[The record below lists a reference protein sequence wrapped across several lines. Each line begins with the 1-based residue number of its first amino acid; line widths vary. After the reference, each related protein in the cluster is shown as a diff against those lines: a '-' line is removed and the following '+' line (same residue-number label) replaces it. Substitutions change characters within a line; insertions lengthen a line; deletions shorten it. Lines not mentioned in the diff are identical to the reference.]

1 MRVLVQK
8 CRNASV
14 SVSGKTVG
22 RCDFGLMLLIGFTE
36 GDDAFTISYLVNK
49 VLKLRI
55 FEDESGVMNRSVL
68 DVGGSVLS
76 VSQFTLYADTSKGN
90 RPSYIKALNGE
101 HAEDLYDTFNQE
113 LSKYISVST
122 GKFGA
127 DMEVS
132 FTNLGPTTILLER

>member
-14 SVSGKTVG
+14 SVSGKIVG
-22 RCDFGLMLLIGFTE
+22 RCDFGLMLLVGFTE
-36 GDDAFTISYLVNK
+36 GDDVSNISYLVNK

-55 FEDESGVMNRSVL
+55 FEDENGVMNRSVM
-68 DVGGSVLS
+68 DVDGSILS
-76 VSQFTLYADTSKGN
+76 VSQFTLYGDTSKGN
-90 RPSYIKALNGE
+90 RPSYIQALNGE
-101 HAEDLYDTFNQE
+101 RAKELYDSFNQE
-113 LSKYISVST
+113 LSKSISVQT
-122 GKFGA
+122 GEFGA

>member
-8 CRNASV
+8 YRNASV
-14 SVSGKTVG
+14 SVSGKIVG
-22 RCDFGLMLLIGFTE
+22 RCDFGLMLLVGFTE
-36 GDDAFTISYLVNK
+36 GDNSSNISYLVNK

-55 FEDESGVMNRSVL
+55 FEDENGVMNRSVM
-68 DVGGSVLS
+68 DVDGSILS
-76 VSQFTLYADTSKGN
+76 VSQFTLYGDTSKGN

-101 HAEDLYDTFNQE
+101 RAKELYDSFNQE
-113 LSKYISVST
+113 LSKSISVQT
-122 GKFGA
+122 GEFGA

>member
-14 SVSGKTVG
+14 SVSGKIVG
-22 RCDFGLMLLIGFTE
+22 RCDFGLMLLVGFTE
-36 GDDAFTISYLVNK
+36 GDDSSNISYLVNK

-55 FEDESGVMNRSVL
+55 FEDENGVMNRSVM
-68 DVGGSVLS
+68 DVDGSILS
-76 VSQFTLYADTSKGN
+76 VSQFTLYGDTSKGN

-101 HAEDLYDTFNQE
+101 RAKELYDSFNQE
-113 LSKYISVST
+113 LSKSISVQT
-122 GKFGA
+122 GEFGA

-132 FTNLGPTTILLER
+132 FINLGPTTILLER

>member
-14 SVSGKTVG
+14 SVSGKIVG
-22 RCDFGLMLLIGFTE
+22 RCDFGLMLLVGFTE
-36 GDDAFTISYLVNK
+36 GDDVSNISYLVNK

-55 FEDESGVMNRSVL
+55 FEDENGVMNRSVM
-68 DVGGSVLS
+68 DVGGSILS
-76 VSQFTLYADTSKGN
+76 VSQFTLYGDTSKGN

-101 HAEDLYDTFNQE
+101 RAKELYDSFNQE
-113 LSKYISVST
+113 LSKSISVQT
-122 GKFGA
+122 GEFGA

-132 FTNLGPTTILLER
+132 FINLGPTTILLER

>member
-14 SVSGKTVG
+14 SVSGKIVG
-22 RCDFGLMLLIGFTE
+22 RCDFGLMLLVGFTE
-36 GDDAFTISYLVNK
+36 GDNSSNISYLVNK

-55 FEDESGVMNRSVL
+55 FEDENGVMNRSVM
-68 DVGGSVLS
+68 DVDGSILS
-76 VSQFTLYADTSKGN
+76 VSQFTLYGDTSKGN

-101 HAEDLYDTFNQE
+101 RAKELYDSFNQE
-113 LSKYISVST
+113 LSKSISVQT
-122 GKFGA
+122 GEFGA

>member
-14 SVSGKTVG
+14 SVSGKIVG
-22 RCDFGLMLLIGFTE
+22 RCDFGLMLLVGFTE
-36 GDDAFTISYLVNK
+36 GDDVSNISYLVNK

-55 FEDESGVMNRSVL
+55 FEDENGVMNRSVM
-68 DVGGSVLS
+68 DVDGSILS
-76 VSQFTLYADTSKGN
+76 VSQFTLYGDTSKGN

-101 HAEDLYDTFNQE
+101 RAKELYDSFNQE
-113 LSKYISVST
+113 LSNSISVQT
-122 GKFGA
+122 GEFGA

-132 FTNLGPTTILLER
+132 FINLGPTTILLER

>member
-36 GDDAFTISYLVNK
+36 GDDASTISYLVNK

-101 HAEDLYDTFNQE
+101 HAENLYDTFNQE

>member
-14 SVSGKTVG
+14 SVSGKIVG
-22 RCDFGLMLLIGFTE
+22 RCDFGLMLLVGFTE
-36 GDDAFTISYLVNK
+36 GDNSSNISYLVNK

-55 FEDESGVMNRSVL
+55 FEDENGVMNRSVM
-68 DVGGSVLS
+68 DVGGSILS
-76 VSQFTLYADTSKGN
+76 VSQFTLYGDTSKGN
-90 RPSYIKALNGE
+90 RPSYIQALNGE
-101 HAEDLYDTFNQE
+101 RAKELYDSFNQE
-113 LSKYISVST
+113 LSNSISVQT
-122 GKFGA
+122 GEFGA

>member
-14 SVSGKTVG
+14 SVSGKIVG
-22 RCDFGLMLLIGFTE
+22 RCDFGLMLLVGFTE
-36 GDDAFTISYLVNK
+36 GDDSSNISYLVNK

-55 FEDESGVMNRSVL
+55 FEDENGVMNRSVM
-68 DVGGSVLS
+68 DVGGSILS
-76 VSQFTLYADTSKGN
+76 VSQFTLYGDTSKGN

-101 HAEDLYDTFNQE
+101 RAKELYDSFNQE
-113 LSKYISVST
+113 LSKSISVQT
-122 GKFGA
+122 GEFGA

>member
-14 SVSGKTVG
+14 LVSGKTVG
-22 RCDFGLMLLIGFTE
+22 RCDFGLMLLVGFTE
-36 GDDAFTISYLVNK
+36 GDNSSNISYLVNK

-55 FEDESGVMNRSVL
+55 FEDENGVMNRSVM
-68 DVGGSVLS
+68 DVGGSILS
-76 VSQFTLYADTSKGN
+76 VSQFTLYGDTSKGN

-101 HAEDLYDTFNQE
+101 RAKELYDSFNQE
-113 LSKYISVST
+113 LSKSISVQT
-122 GKFGA
+122 GEFGA

>member
-14 SVSGKTVG
+14 SVSGKIVG
-22 RCDFGLMLLIGFTE
+22 RCDFGLMLLVGFTE
-36 GDDAFTISYLVNK
+36 GDDSSNISYLVNK

-55 FEDESGVMNRSVL
+55 FEDENGVMNRSVM
-68 DVGGSVLS
+68 DVDGSILS
-76 VSQFTLYADTSKGN
+76 VSQFTLYGDTSKGN

-101 HAEDLYDTFNQE
+101 RAKELYDSFNRE
-113 LSKYISVST
+113 LSKSISVQT
-122 GKFGA
+122 GEFGA

>member
-14 SVSGKTVG
+14 SVSGKIVG
-22 RCDFGLMLLIGFTE
+22 RCDFGLMLLVGFTE
-36 GDDAFTISYLVNK
+36 GDDSSNISYLVNK

-55 FEDESGVMNRSVL
+55 FEDENGVMNRSVM
-68 DVGGSVLS
+68 DVGGSILS
-76 VSQFTLYADTSKGN
+76 VSQFTLYGDTSKGN
-90 RPSYIKALNGE
+90 RPSYIQALNGE
-101 HAEDLYDTFNQE
+101 RAKELYDSFNQE
-113 LSKYISVST
+113 LSKSISVQT
-122 GKFGA
+122 GEFGA

>member
-14 SVSGKTVG
+14 SVSGKIVG
-22 RCDFGLMLLIGFTE
+22 RCDFGLMLLVGFTE
-36 GDDAFTISYLVNK
+36 DDDSSNISYLVNK

-55 FEDESGVMNRSVL
+55 FEDENGVMNRSVM
-68 DVGGSVLS
+68 DVGGSILS
-76 VSQFTLYADTSKGN
+76 VSQFTLYGDTSKGN

-101 HAEDLYDTFNQE
+101 RAKELYDSFNQE
-113 LSKYISVST
+113 LSKSISVQT
-122 GKFGA
+122 GEFGA

>member
-14 SVSGKTVG
+14 SVSGKIVG
-22 RCDFGLMLLIGFTE
+22 RCDFGLMLLVGFTE
-36 GDDAFTISYLVNK
+36 GDDSSNISYLVNK

-55 FEDESGVMNRSVL
+55 FEDENGVMNRSVM
-68 DVGGSVLS
+68 DVGGSILS
-76 VSQFTLYADTSKGN
+76 ISQFTLYGDTSKGN

-101 HAEDLYDTFNQE
+101 RAKELYDSFNQE
-113 LSKYISVST
+113 LSKSISVQT
-122 GKFGA
+122 GEFGA

>member
-14 SVSGKTVG
+14 SVSGKIVG
-22 RCDFGLMLLIGFTE
+22 RCDFGLMLLVGFTE
-36 GDDAFTISYLVNK
+36 GDDSSNIFYLVNK

-55 FEDESGVMNRSVL
+55 FEDENGVMNRSVM
-68 DVGGSVLS
+68 DVGGSILS
-76 VSQFTLYADTSKGN
+76 VSQFTLYGDTSKGN

-101 HAEDLYDTFNQE
+101 RAKELYDSFNQE
-113 LSKYISVST
+113 LSKSISVQT
-122 GKFGA
+122 GEFGA

>member
-14 SVSGKTVG
+14 SVSGKIVG
-22 RCDFGLMLLIGFTE
+22 RCDFGLMLLVGFTE
-36 GDDAFTISYLVNK
+36 GDDVSNISYLVNK

-55 FEDESGVMNRSVL
+55 FEDENGVMNRSVM
-68 DVGGSVLS
+68 DVDGSILS
-76 VSQFTLYADTSKGN
+76 VSQFTLYGDTSKGN

-101 HAEDLYDTFNQE
+101 RAKELYDSFNQE
-113 LSKYISVST
+113 LSKSISVQT
-122 GKFGA
+122 GEFGA

-132 FTNLGPTTILLER
+132 FINLGPTTILLER

>member
-14 SVSGKTVG
+14 SVSGKIVG
-22 RCDFGLMLLIGFTE
+22 RCDFGLMLLVGFTE
-36 GDDAFTISYLVNK
+36 GDDSSNSSYLVNK

-55 FEDESGVMNRSVL
+55 FEDENGVMNRSVM
-68 DVGGSVLS
+68 DVDGSILS
-76 VSQFTLYADTSKGN
+76 VSQFTLYGDTSKGN
-90 RPSYIKALNGE
+90 RPSYIQALNGE
-101 HAEDLYDTFNQE
+101 RAKELYDSFNQE
-113 LSKYISVST
+113 LSKSISVQT
-122 GKFGA
+122 GEFGA

>member
-14 SVSGKTVG
+14 SVSGKIVG
-22 RCDFGLMLLIGFTE
+22 RCDFGLMLLVGFTE
-36 GDDAFTISYLVNK
+36 GDDSSNISYLVNK

-55 FEDESGVMNRSVL
+55 FEDENGVMNRSVM
-68 DVGGSVLS
+68 DVDGSILS
-76 VSQFTLYADTSKGN
+76 VSQFTLYGDTSKGN
-90 RPSYIKALNGE
+90 RPSYIQALNGE
-101 HAEDLYDTFNQE
+101 RAKELYDSFNQE
-113 LSKYISVST
+113 LSKSISVQT
-122 GKFGA
+122 GEFGA

>member
-14 SVSGKTVG
+14 LVSGKTVG
-22 RCDFGLMLLIGFTE
+22 RCDFGLMLLVGFTE
-36 GDDAFTISYLVNK
+36 GDNSSNISYLVNK

-55 FEDESGVMNRSVL
+55 FEDENGVMNRSVM
-68 DVGGSVLS
+68 DVGGSILS
-76 VSQFTLYADTSKGN
+76 VSQFTLYGDTSKGN
-90 RPSYIKALNGE
+90 RPSYIQALNGE
-101 HAEDLYDTFNQE
+101 RAKELYDSFNQE
-113 LSKYISVST
+113 LSKSISVQT
-122 GKFGA
+122 GEFGA

>member
-14 SVSGKTVG
+14 SVSGKIVG
-22 RCDFGLMLLIGFTE
+22 RCDFGLMLLVGFTE
-36 GDDAFTISYLVNK
+36 GDDSSNISYRVNK

-55 FEDESGVMNRSVL
+55 FEDENGVMNRSVM
-68 DVGGSVLS
+68 DVGGSILS
-76 VSQFTLYADTSKGN
+76 ISQFTLYGDTSKGN

-101 HAEDLYDTFNQE
+101 RAKELYDSFNQE
-113 LSKYISVST
+113 LSKSISVQT
-122 GKFGA
+122 GEFGA

>member
-14 SVSGKTVG
+14 SVSGKIVG
-22 RCDFGLMLLIGFTE
+22 RCDFGLMLLVGFTE
-36 GDDAFTISYLVNK
+36 GDNSSNISYLVNK

-55 FEDESGVMNRSVL
+55 FEDENGVMNRSVM
-68 DVGGSVLS
+68 DVDGSILS
-76 VSQFTLYADTSKGN
+76 VSQFTLYGDTSKGN
-90 RPSYIKALNGE
+90 RPSYIQALNGE
-101 HAEDLYDTFNQE
+101 RAKELYDSFNQE
-113 LSKYISVST
+113 LSKSISVQT
-122 GKFGA
+122 GEFGA

>member
-14 SVSGKTVG
+14 SVSGKIVG
-22 RCDFGLMLLIGFTE
+22 RCDFGLMLLVGFTE
-36 GDDAFTISYLVNK
+36 GDDVSNISYLVNK

-55 FEDESGVMNRSVL
+55 FEDENGVMNRSVM
-68 DVGGSVLS
+68 DVDGSILS
-76 VSQFTLYADTSKGN
+76 VSQFTLYGDTSKGN

-101 HAEDLYDTFNQE
+101 RAKELYDSFNQE
-113 LSKYISVST
+113 LSKSISVQT
-122 GKFGA
+122 GEFGA

>member
-14 SVSGKTVG
+14 SVSGKIVG
-22 RCDFGLMLLIGFTE
+22 RCDFGLMLLVGFTE
-36 GDDAFTISYLVNK
+36 GDDVSNISYLVNK

-55 FEDESGVMNRSVL
+55 FEDENGVMNRSVM
-68 DVGGSVLS
+68 DVGGSILS
-76 VSQFTLYADTSKGN
+76 VSQFTLYGDTSKGN
-90 RPSYIKALNGE
+90 RPSYIQALNGE
-101 HAEDLYDTFNQE
+101 RAKELYDSFNQE
-113 LSKYISVST
+113 LSKSISVQT
-122 GKFGA
+122 GEFGA

>member
-14 SVSGKTVG
+14 SVSGKIVG

-36 GDDAFTISYLVNK
+36 GDDSSNISYLVNK

-55 FEDESGVMNRSVL
+55 FEDENGVMNRSVM
-68 DVGGSVLS
+68 DVDGSILS
-76 VSQFTLYADTSKGN
+76 VSQFTLYGDTSKGN

-101 HAEDLYDTFNQE
+101 RAKELYDSFNQE
-113 LSKYISVST
+113 LSKSISVQT
-122 GKFGA
+122 GEFGA

>member
-14 SVSGKTVG
+14 SVSGKIVG
-22 RCDFGLMLLIGFTE
+22 RCDFGLMLLVGFTE
-36 GDDAFTISYLVNK
+36 GDNSSNISYLVNK

-55 FEDESGVMNRSVL
+55 FEDENGVMNRSVM
-68 DVGGSVLS
+68 DVDGSILS
-76 VSQFTLYADTSKGN
+76 VSQFTLYGDTSKGN

-101 HAEDLYDTFNQE
+101 RAKELYDSFNQE
-113 LSKYISVST
+113 LSNSISVQT
-122 GKFGA
+122 GEFGA

-132 FTNLGPTTILLER
+132 FINLGPTTILLER

>member
-14 SVSGKTVG
+14 SVSGKIVG
-22 RCDFGLMLLIGFTE
+22 RCDFGLMLLVGFTE
-36 GDDAFTISYLVNK
+36 GDDSSNISYLVNK

-55 FEDESGVMNRSVL
+55 FEDENGVINRSVM
-68 DVGGSVLS
+68 DVDGSS
-76 VSQFTLYADTSKGN
+76 FSASQFTLYGDTSKGN

-101 HAEDLYDTFNQE
+101 RAKELYDSFNQE
-113 LSKYISVST
+113 LSKSISVQT
-122 GKFGA
+122 GEFGA

>member
-14 SVSGKTVG
+14 SVSGKIVG
-22 RCDFGLMLLIGFTE
+22 RCDFGLMLLVGFTE
-36 GDDAFTISYLVNK
+36 GDDSSNIFYLVNK

-55 FEDESGVMNRSVL
+55 FEDENGVMNRSVM
-68 DVGGSVLS
+68 DVDGSILS
-76 VSQFTLYADTSKGN
+76 VSQFTLYGDTSKGN

-101 HAEDLYDTFNQE
+101 RAKELYDSFNQE
-113 LSKYISVST
+113 LSKSISVQI
-122 GKFGA
+122 GEFGA

>member
-14 SVSGKTVG
+14 SVSGKIVG
-22 RCDFGLMLLIGFTE
+22 RCDFGLMLLVGFTE
-36 GDDAFTISYLVNK
+36 GDDSSNISYLVNK

-55 FEDESGVMNRSVL
+55 FEDENGVMN
-68 DVGGSVLS
+68 GSVMDVDGSILS
-76 VSQFTLYADTSKGN
+76 VSQFTLYGDTSKGN

-101 HAEDLYDTFNQE
+101 RAKELYDSFNQE
-113 LSKYISVST
+113 LSKSISVQT
-122 GKFGA
+122 GEFGA

>member
-36 GDDAFTISYLVNK
+36 GDDASTISYLVNK

-101 HAEDLYDTFNQE
+101 QAEDLYDTFNQE
-113 LSKYISVST
+113 LSKYILVST

>member
-14 SVSGKTVG
+14 SVSGKIVG
-22 RCDFGLMLLIGFTE
+22 RCDFGLMLLVGFTE
-36 GDDAFTISYLVNK
+36 GDDSSNISYLVNK

-55 FEDESGVMNRSVL
+55 FEDENGVMNRSVT
-68 DVGGSVLS
+68 DVDGSILS
-76 VSQFTLYADTSKGN
+76 VSQFTLYGDTSKGN

-101 HAEDLYDTFNQE
+101 RAKELYDSFNQE
-113 LSKYISVST
+113 LSKSISVQT
-122 GKFGA
+122 GEFGA

>member
-14 SVSGKTVG
+14 SVSGKIVG
-22 RCDFGLMLLIGFTE
+22 RCDFGLMLLVGFTE
-36 GDDAFTISYLVNK
+36 GDDSSNISYLVNK

-55 FEDESGVMNRSVL
+55 FEDENGVMNRSVM
-68 DVGGSVLS
+68 DVDGSILS
-76 VSQFTLYADTSKGN
+76 VSQFTLYGDTSKGN

-101 HAEDLYDTFNQE
+101 RAKELYDSFNQE
-113 LSKYISVST
+113 LSKSISVQT
-122 GKFGA
+122 GEFGA

>member
-14 SVSGKTVG
+14 SVSGKIVG
-22 RCDFGLMLLIGFTE
+22 RCDFGLMLLVGFTE
-36 GDDAFTISYLVNK
+36 GDNSSNISYLVNK

-55 FEDESGVMNRSVL
+55 FEDENGVMNRSVM
-68 DVGGSVLS
+68 DVGGSILS
-76 VSQFTLYADTSKGN
+76 VSQFTLYGDTSKGN
-90 RPSYIKALNGE
+90 RPSYIQALNGE
-101 HAEDLYDTFNQE
+101 RAKELYDSFNRE
-113 LSKYISVST
+113 LSKSISVQT
-122 GKFGA
+122 GEFGA

>member
-22 RCDFGLMLLIGFTE
+22 RCDFGLMLLVGFTE
-36 GDDAFTISYLVNK
+36 GDDVSNISYLVNK

-55 FEDESGVMNRSVL
+55 FEDENGVMNV
-68 DVGGSVLS
+68 DGSILS
-76 VSQFTLYADTSKGN
+76 VSQFTLYGDTSKGN

-101 HAEDLYDTFNQE
+101 RAKELYDSFNQE
-113 LSKYISVST
+113 LSKSISVQT
-122 GKFGA
+122 GEFGA

>member
-14 SVSGKTVG
+14 SVSGKIVG
-22 RCDFGLMLLIGFTE
+22 RCDFGLMLLVGFTE
-36 GDDAFTISYLVNK
+36 GDNFSNISYLVNK

-55 FEDESGVMNRSVL
+55 FEDENGVMNRSVM
-68 DVGGSVLS
+68 DVGGSILS
-76 VSQFTLYADTSKGN
+76 VSQFTLYGDTSKGN
-90 RPSYIKALNGE
+90 RPSYIQALNGE
-101 HAEDLYDTFNQE
+101 RAKELYDSFNQE
-113 LSKYISVST
+113 LSKSISVQT
-122 GKFGA
+122 GEFGA

>member
-14 SVSGKTVG
+14 SVSGKIVG
-22 RCDFGLMLLIGFTE
+22 RCDFGLMLLVGFTE
-36 GDDAFTISYLVNK
+36 GDNSSNISYLVNK

-55 FEDESGVMNRSVL
+55 FEDENGVMNRSVM
-68 DVGGSVLS
+68 DVGGSILS
-76 VSQFTLYADTSKGN
+76 VSQFTLYGDTSKGN

-101 HAEDLYDTFNQE
+101 RAKELYDSFNQE
-113 LSKYISVST
+113 LSKSISVQT
-122 GKFGA
+122 GEFGA

>member
-14 SVSGKTVG
+14 SVSGKIVG
-22 RCDFGLMLLIGFTE
+22 RCDFGLMLLVGFTE
-36 GDDAFTISYLVNK
+36 GDDSSNIFYLVNK

-55 FEDESGVMNRSVL
+55 FEDENGVMNRSVM
-68 DVGGSVLS
+68 DVDGSILS
-76 VSQFTLYADTSKGN
+76 VSQFTLYGDTSKGN

-101 HAEDLYDTFNQE
+101 RAKELYDSFNQE
-113 LSKYISVST
+113 LSKSISVQT
-122 GKFGA
+122 GEFGA

-132 FTNLGPTTILLER
+132 FINLGPTTILLER